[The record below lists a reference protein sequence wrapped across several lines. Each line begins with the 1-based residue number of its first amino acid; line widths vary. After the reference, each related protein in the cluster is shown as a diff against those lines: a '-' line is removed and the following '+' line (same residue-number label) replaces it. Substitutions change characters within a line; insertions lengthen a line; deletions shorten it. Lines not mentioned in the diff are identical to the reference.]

1 MTTPAV
7 DGRVKSRSGK
17 RVLFAMNSP
26 HGISRGAL
34 RKVAHLAAAL
44 GAELELFYCA
54 FDPDITHP
62 GRVSSRT
69 PEEDIQEYV
78 EHRQKQLWSLAKDL
92 RATGLSVHSRV
103 EWDSLADE
111 GIVCEVL
118 RQQPTFLVVEAYQAS
133 PKLIE
138 TCPCPLLL
146 IRSTHSYP
154 THPRIA
160 AAVDPMHTHA
170 KPAALDDAIVRASCE
185 VSTALSGELHLFH
198 ARVPWATAS
207 HEARGPRWVPDV
219 AKDAQQVTYEH
230 EVRSRVAELAQCHN
244 ISTLHM
250 HLVDGDVTECL
261 PPFSRAES
269 FDIVVMGV
277 LSRSLV
283 QRILIG
289 NTARRLLDELE
300 CDVLIVK
307 PPGFQTPV
315 TRPSARSSVAG
326 Q

>member
-1 MTTPAV
+1 VT
-7 DGRVKSRSGK
+7 
-17 RVLFAMNSP
+17 
-26 HGISRGAL
+26 
-34 RKVAHLAAAL
+34 HLAAAL
-44 GAELELFYCA
+44 RAELELFDCA
-54 FDPDITHP
+54 FDPDIIHP
-62 GRVSSRT
+62 GRLSSRA

-103 EWDSLADE
+103 EWDSQTDE

-118 RQQPTFLVVEAYQAS
+118 RQQPALLVVEAFHAS

-146 IRSTHSYP
+146 IRSARFYP
-154 THPRIA
+154 SHPRIA
-160 AAVDPMHTHA
+160 AAVDPMHAHA
-170 KPAALDDAIVRASCE
+170 KPAALDEAILRAACE
-185 VSTALSGELHLFH
+185 VSSALSGELHLFH

-207 HEARGPRWVPDV
+207 HELRGPRWVPDV

-230 EVRSRVAELAQCHN
+230 MVQSRVAELAQCHN
-244 ISTLHM
+244 ISTLRM

-261 PPFSRAES
+261 PSFSRAEA

-277 LSRSLV
+277 LSRSMV
-283 QRILIG
+283 RRILIG

-307 PPGFQTPV
+307 PPGFKTPV
-315 TRPSARSSVAG
+315 TPPALPFKDCRPVS
-326 Q
+326 